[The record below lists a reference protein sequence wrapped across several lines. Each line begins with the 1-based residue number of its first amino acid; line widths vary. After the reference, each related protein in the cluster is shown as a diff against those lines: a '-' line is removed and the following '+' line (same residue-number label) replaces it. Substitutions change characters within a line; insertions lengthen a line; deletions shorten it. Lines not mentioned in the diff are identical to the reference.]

1 MNIFNL
7 ISLFGGLAMF
17 LYGMNVMGDSLE
29 KIGGGKFERILEK
42 LTSNPIKGVLLGAGV
57 TAIIQSSSATTVMVV
72 GFVNSGIMQL
82 HQAVGIIMGANI
94 GTTAT
99 AWILSLS
106 GIQGDSLLVNCFKP
120 ENFTPVLALI
130 GIILIMFSK
139 KDKKKTIGTILIGF
153 SVLMF
158 GMEQMSGAVE
168 PLKDVPEFTNI
179 LTMFRNPILGV
190 LAGTVLTAVIQ
201 SSSASVGIL
210 QALSSTGAITFG
222 AAIPIIMGQ
231 NIGTCA
237 TALIS
242 CIGANKNAK
251 RAAIVH
257 LYFNIIGTILFLTIF
272 YTANSIV
279 HFEFVNDTVN
289 AANIAVVHSL
299 FNILA
304 TAVLLPFNKLLEKVA
319 TLTIREGASN
329 DMFSTLD
336 ERFLNTPSFAIE
348 KCMALTVDMGKIAKE
363 TYDLAVECMNEYS
376 EKSDEKIIANENLA
390 DEYEDALGS
399 YLVKISTKNLNDED
413 SEKVSLLLHA
423 IGDIEQITDYSA
435 NILFNARFKNDK
447 NYSFSDKAKTEIK
460 IMTDA
465 VDETLDTIISSI
477 ANNDIKKAVIVEP
490 LEEVIDTLKTELKNR
505 HIRRIQEGKCTVEM
519 GFMFTDYISAL
530 EKISDHCANIA
541 GTMIELNSR
550 TYDVHQYMTELKN
563 SDKYKEM
570 YAKYATKYA
579 LPYSVPAS
587 LRS

>member
-7 ISLFGGLAMF
+7 FNLFGGLAMF

-106 GIQGDSLLVNCFKP
+106 GIQGDSLLINCLKP

-153 SVLMF
+153 AVLMF
-158 GMEQMSGAVE
+158 GMEKMSGAVE

-329 DMFSTLD
+329 DMFATLD

-376 EKSDEKIIANENLA
+376 EKLDEKIIKNENLA

-460 IMTDA
+460 IMTEA

-477 ANNDIKKAVIVEP
+477 ANNDIKNAVVVEP

-541 GTMIELNSR
+541 GTMIELHSR

-587 LRS
+587 LRG